1 VVLDVAVVH
10 FAKRLF
16 EMWFGSVATLH
27 KILGITAHALY
38 GVLTVAVTGIF
49 DPPTLPNVVNLQFG
63 FAHKNILCRDG
74 PTVQTVSCRIYI
86 CNCKMLLIVIIVAAL
101 FATIVEGYY
110 ECQPGTVVLDLTNT
124 YLGTFPNVSTC
135 ATTLQKLYLSG
146 TGLSGIPPEIGELG
160 SLLELRVEGNQLTAL
175 PREVGSLSNLRDMW
189 ASGNSISELPS
200 TFSDLMLL
208 RTLRLSRNSF
218 PVVPPAIFNLNLQE
232 LYMDS
237 NPLTTVPPELGN
249 MHNLVGAT
257 FSYNPVSSLPA
268 ELGGW
273 WSLEWLQLWG
283 TSVQCLPRSMTK
295 LPKFV
300 NGNYYPTCTNDNIAG
315 YVVQRVRN
323 KNTCSGTGN
332 TSASP

>member
-1 VVLDVAVVH
+1 
-10 FAKRLF
+10 
-16 EMWFGSVATLH
+16 
-27 KILGITAHALY
+27 
-38 GVLTVAVTGIF
+38 
-49 DPPTLPNVVNLQFG
+49 
-63 FAHKNILCRDG
+63 
-74 PTVQTVSCRIYI
+74 
-86 CNCKMLLIVIIVAAL
+86 MLLIVIIVAAL

-146 TGLSGIPPEIGELG
+146 TGLSVIPPEIGELG

-175 PREVGSLSNLRDMW
+175 PQEVGFLSNLRDMW

-232 LYMDS
+232 LFMDS

-257 FSYNPVSSLPA
+257 FSYNPISSLPA

-273 WSLEWLQLWG
+273 WSLEWLYLWG
-283 TSVQCLPRSMTK
+283 TPVKCLPRSVTK
-295 LPKFV
+295 LPNFV
-300 NGNYYPTCTNDNIAG
+300 IGNYYPTCTNDTIAG
-315 YVVQRVRN
+315 YVVQRVCN
-323 KNTCSGTGN
+323 KNTCSGPGKTNAFPGYCSRL
-332 TSASP
+332 TFSFSDCSAQRKRHGVRLPELRALHLRGVGRRGGGDEALPLGPGPSRSELRSQRDGGARAGYHSRALL